1 MNLSAHFTFD
11 ELTRTSQ
18 TALQSKNREEAQAF
32 IPSLTELAELLEV
45 VRAHFGKPLKINS
58 GFRGAAVNAG
68 TPGSSKTS
76 QHMKG
81 EAADIAMPG
90 VDDAEL
96 HRWIVRD
103 SGLKYGQCILERP
116 PGRSWV
122 HVSICGTRDPKSCQQ
137 ALTFDGTSYKP
148 YRG

>member
-1 MNLSAHFTFD
+1 MNLSPHFTL
-11 ELTRTSQ
+11 EEMTRTGQ
-18 TALQSKNREEAQAF
+18 TSLQAKNREEAQSFLPA
-32 IPSLTELAELLEV
+32 LTELAQLLEV

-58 GFRGAAVNAG
+58 AFRGPAVNAA

-81 EAADIAMPG
+81 EAADIEIPG

-96 HRWIVRD
+96 HRWICKE

-116 PGRSWV
+116 PGKSWV
-122 HVSICGTRDPKSCQQ
+122 HVSICGTRDLKRCNE
-137 ALTFDGTSYKP
+137 ALTFDGKSYNPWK
-148 YRG
+148 G

>member
-96 HRWIVRD
+96 HRWIVKD

>member
-18 TALQSKNREEAQAF
+18 TALQAKNREEAQAF
-32 IPSLTELAELLEV
+32 IKPLTELAELLEV
-45 VRAHFGKPLKINS
+45 VRAHFGKPLKSNS
-58 GFRGAAVNAG
+58 GFRGLAVNTG

-96 HRWIVRD
+96 HRWIVKD
-103 SGLKYGQCILERP
+103 SGLKFGQCILERP
-116 PGRSWV
+116 PGKSWV

-148 YRG
+148 YKG

>member
-18 TALQSKNREEAQAF
+18 TALQAKNREEAQAF
-32 IPSLTELAELLEV
+32 IKPLTELAELLEV

-58 GFRGAAVNAG
+58 GFRGLAVNTG

-90 VDDAEL
+90 VDDADL
-96 HRWIVRD
+96 HRWIVKD
-103 SGLKYGQCILERP
+103 SGLKFGQCILERP
-116 PGRSWV
+116 PGKSWV

-148 YRG
+148 YKG

>member
-1 MNLSAHFTFD
+1 MNLSPHFTFE

-18 TALQSKNREEAQAF
+18 TALQDKNRQEAQAF
-32 IPSLTELAELLEV
+32 VPSLTKLAELLEL
-45 VRAHFGKPLKINS
+45 VRGHFGKPLKINS
-58 GFRGAAVNAG
+58 AFRGPAVNAG

-81 EAADIAMPG
+81 EAADIAIPG
-90 VDDAEL
+90 VDDAEI
-96 HRWIVRD
+96 HRWIVKD

-122 HVSICGTRDPKSCQQ
+122 HVSICGTRDPARCNE

-148 YRG
+148 YKG

>member
-1 MNLSAHFTFD
+1 MNLSPHFTFE

-18 TALQSKNREEAQAF
+18 TALHDKNRQEAQAF
-32 IPSLTELAELLEV
+32 LKPLTELAELLEV
-45 VRAHFGKPLKINS
+45 IRTHFGKPLKINS

-81 EAADIAMPG
+81 EAADIAIPG
-90 VDDAEL
+90 VDDAEI
-96 HRWIVRD
+96 HRWIVKD

-137 ALTFDGTSYKP
+137 ALTFDGTRYKP
-148 YRG
+148 YPG

>member
-1 MNLSAHFTFD
+1 MNLSPHFTFE
-11 ELTRTSQ
+11 ELTRTGQ
-18 TALQSKNREEAQAF
+18 TSLQDKNRHEAQAF
-32 IPSLTELAELLEV
+32 IKPLTELAELLEV
-45 VRAHFGKPLKINS
+45 IRTHFGKPLKVNS
-58 GFRGAAVNAG
+58 GFRGLSVNTS

-81 EAADIAMPG
+81 EAADIEMPG

-96 HRWIVRD
+96 HRWIVKE

-122 HVSICGTRDPKSCQQ
+122 HVSICGTRDPKRCNE
-137 ALTFDGTSYKP
+137 ALTFDGSSYKP
-148 YRG
+148 YKG

>member
-1 MNLSAHFTFD
+1 MNLSEHFTFD
-11 ELTRTSQ
+11 ELTRTGQ
-18 TALQSKNREEAQAF
+18 TALQPRNRQEAQAF
-32 IPSLTELAELLEV
+32 LPSLTELAELLEV

-58 GFRGAAVNAG
+58 GFRGLAVNTG

-81 EAADIAMPG
+81 EAADFGIPG
-90 VDDAEL
+90 VDDAEI
-96 HRWIVRD
+96 HRWIVKD

-122 HVSICGTRDPKSCQQ
+122 HVSICGTRDPKACQQ

>member
-1 MNLSAHFTFD
+1 MNLSPHFTFE
-11 ELTRTSQ
+11 ELTRTGQ
-18 TALQSKNREEAQAF
+18 TSLQVKNRQEAQAF
-32 IPSLTELAELLEV
+32 IKPLTELAELLEV
-45 VRAHFGKPLKINS
+45 IRTHFGKPLKINS
-58 GFRGAAVNAG
+58 GFRGLSVNTG

-81 EAADIAMPG
+81 EAADIEMPG

-96 HRWIVRD
+96 HRWIVKE

-122 HVSICGTRDPKSCQQ
+122 HVSICGTRDPKRCNE

-148 YRG
+148 YKG

>member
-18 TALQSKNREEAQAF
+18 TALQAKNREEAQAF
-32 IPSLTELAELLEV
+32 IKPLTELAELLEV

-58 GFRGAAVNAG
+58 GFRGLAVNTG

-96 HRWIVRD
+96 HRWIVKD
-103 SGLKYGQCILERP
+103 SGLKFGQCILERP
-116 PGRSWV
+116 PGKSWV

-148 YRG
+148 YKG

>member
-1 MNLSAHFTFD
+1 MNLIPHFTFE

-18 TALQSKNREEAQAF
+18 TALQDKNRQEAQAF
-32 IPSLTELAELLEV
+32 LKPLTELAELLEV
-45 VRAHFGKPLKINS
+45 IRTHFGKPLKINS

-81 EAADIAMPG
+81 EAADIAIPG
-90 VDDAEL
+90 VDDAEI
-96 HRWIVRD
+96 HRWIVKD

-137 ALTFDGTSYKP
+137 ALTFDGTRYKP
-148 YRG
+148 YPR

>member
-1 MNLSAHFTFD
+1 MNLSPHFTFD
-11 ELTRTSQ
+11 EMTRTSQ
-18 TALQSKNREEAQAF
+18 TALQVANRAEARAF
-32 IPSLTELAELLEV
+32 LPALTELAALLEV
-45 VRAHFGKPLKINS
+45 VRGHFGKPLKVNS
-58 GFRGAAVNAG
+58 GFRGPSVNAG

-81 EAADIAMPG
+81 EAADIEIPG

-96 HRWIVRD
+96 HRWICKD
-103 SGLKYGQCILERP
+103 SGLKFGQCILERP

-122 HVSICGTRDPKSCQQ
+122 HVSICGTRDPKRCGE

-148 YRG
+148 WKG

>member
-1 MNLSAHFTFD
+1 MNLSPHFTLE

-18 TALQSKNREEAQAF
+18 TALQATNRAEAQAF
-32 IPSLTELAELLEV
+32 LSSLTELAALLEV
-45 VRAHFGKPLKINS
+45 IRVHFGKPLKINS
-58 GFRGAAVNAG
+58 GFRGPSVNAG

-81 EAADIAMPG
+81 EAADIEIPG

-96 HRWIVRD
+96 HRWIVKD
-103 SGLKYGQCILERP
+103 SGLRFGQCILERP

-122 HVSICGTRDPKSCQQ
+122 HVSICGTRDPKRCNE

-148 YRG
+148 YKR

>member
-1 MNLSAHFTFD
+1 MNLAAHFTFD

-18 TALQSKNREEAQAF
+18 TALQAKNREEAQAF
-32 IPSLTELAELLEV
+32 IKPLTELAELLEV

-58 GFRGAAVNAG
+58 GFRGLAVNTG

-96 HRWIVRD
+96 HRWIVKD
-103 SGLKYGQCILERP
+103 SGLKFGQCILERP
-116 PGRSWV
+116 PGKSWV

-148 YRG
+148 YKG